1 MPSSGRCYSHLQQ
14 AEFEVIL
21 QAKNTDSKEVCTRTD
36 LEQQLSSIS
45 SRGTALY
52 TAYMDVLFQHF
63 IRTMYAYLVF
73 NPKAQHNWT

>member
-1 MPSSGRCYSHLQQ
+1 MQSSGRCYSHLQQ

-45 SRGTALY
+45 SRGTALN
-52 TAYMDVLFQHF
+52 TQHTWIF
-63 IRTMYAYLVF
+63 YSNIS
-73 NPKAQHNWT
+73 